1 MLLLILTI
9 TILLATS
16 ISSPTTNILYTITI
30 FYMTQTP
37 AERHLQTDFNE
48 TCQGIPYYG
57 KLLFKP
63 EAYWEL
69 RQTQTT
75 PFPKNSLQLKPFN

>member
-1 MLLLILTI
+1 MLLLILII

-75 PFPKNSLQLKPFN
+75 PFSKNSLQLKPFN

>member
-1 MLLLILTI
+1 MLLLILII

-16 ISSPTTNILYTITI
+16 ISSPTTNILYKITI

-37 AERHLQTDFNE
+37 AERHFQTGFSE
-48 TCQGIPYYG
+48 TCQGIPYYS
-57 KLLFKP
+57 KLLIKP

-75 PFPKNSLQLKPFN
+75 PLSKNSLQLKLFN